1 MDSIVNTPEH
11 EALVTRISL
20 DELNTKSTSYDSALN
35 YSYGVL
41 TLFSKSFA
49 CIKPAFYN
57 YDCEQRIEYD
67 HSETVIFDSSTAL
80 IRGVDG
86 KVNALKN
93 VYLVRYVAGGTALNA
108 KTGET
113 QPTIDYSA
121 PVEIL
126 LSHSKKQCIFL
137 AIEDGFAVMNVAAYS
152 EKVGTSE
159 PASSAIK
166 KLDEKA
172 LTDLRA
178 IIDNEIKKQGFAYSS
193 EFPRY
198 LYEVCETKDV
208 RLYASGVSEFI
219 KVYLADTFQ
228 YEANYSLKG
237 KKIPGVIL
245 PVRKA
250 KKSAQVRIIE
260 ETRINFESLSDELHI
275 DLKATNYQVGVVSY
289 CNKWTAFIN
298 PGFGVA
304 EINEDGVSVIFNPSL
319 IKTVPEQFVFNTK
332 NNIYLVLFSV
342 SGTVINT
349 KTGVEH
355 PAIDSSLPIRIIREI
370 PRKDC
375 AYINIRQNEIT
386 IGGTKKQEKPVL
398 SEDKRETIFLA
409 IRERIL
415 NNKGTVKPTEIPKI
429 LDSLQD
435 YGVSKNIYQGE
446 QLQSWIKTNFPEL
459 FVSPS
464 THGGGHEYIYLW
476 KVTPEDIEIVALTDF
491 DVDRVRNVL
500 IGYLLDNSS
509 VALADISRKVFMP
522 NGLDIRFYPIGRPIE
537 EWLLEQEQFT
547 FSDDK
552 LSIRL
557 SKDCVEQFQAPDS
570 VPLPVNNTFT
580 DLDAEELEHK
590 FANSQ
595 YVEFLSSDC
604 FRRLKPTEIPV
615 SYMEKAL
622 TAARRIIF
630 GFDAEEVQLNAFQRS
645 LLMAA
650 NNSDLSEW
658 TSDARY
664 NDGIIELCLET
675 MMFNG
680 TKPNAAKMLNELIHK
695 SSRAD
700 QYLDSNS
707 KKTKGLVSR
716 FQIAR
721 NEHTLPL
728 YVIAAFAQDNPSNI
742 KTIIVDYCRFVQ
754 EINDEALF
762 LANNRGLSRALYFSS
777 ILKAILLAPCAHEIT
792 LENATQTLILS
803 VFVDTYSVETLD
815 ENLVSILFPDED
827 GYHRSLIS
835 LIKRHESWKEEEFV
849 NFIAKSPSLQ
859 LLERSTALILGKL
872 IENSHCDDV
881 EQFSLPG
888 SFLRLLSWLISYC
901 DRATLEAVIDFPT
914 IVNEKKIPRKAKCLM
929 MLRSLPIV
937 QELTGKESVCYNL
950 GTYLSNYLFEEA
962 EELGSSDLIAQ
973 DIPRFVSE
981 WIAFSQRRFEAK
993 KHALSTVT
1001 ADRKT
1006 MYAELF
1012 KEYWI
1017 DKDRELLLQQMYAD
1031 ELLSRDLQITTE
1043 PENILLECLSLQAYG
1058 AYCRLYQRT
1067 QIEGKVSLN
1076 ENYRD
1081 GYVNGLIQIEDFKK
1095 LIDYVLSDLSLDDEA
1110 KKRYLTKAVCGVFGS
1125 FHYSTKSFA
1134 FFDEKFTL
1142 DDARMLLQ
1150 EQIATNNFP
1159 VITSLIAIYI
1169 HQSDYFK
1176 ARYLYEIFHSRA
1188 EIGNT
1193 RIYLQFKRLFD
1204 SKTNHILQ
1212 TGSED
1217 NHYNVLQTAF
1227 YALAPQSL
1235 IQFLSWAS
1243 GIKIPDMANYNPQ
1256 HVHILAMSNFLK
1268 DPSNTMYWQKFIQA
1282 LSTRLTQYPVNAW
1295 LVCVCDGVLSS
1306 VWNLEHNFD
1315 VRRAYELVLTQIQDS
1330 NIRARYFPV
1339 GLMPYIV
1346 SYIIRKDD
1354 EQLCRSLRTV
1364 VADEQLWSRLFVHNP
1379 WAKEYKDSLSAFSD
1393 YCVRKLKE
1401 TSDELYSDLLKT
1413 TAPSVS
1419 IDNLSAIVSVSGN
1432 ADYLIRQICNNY
1444 LEGIQIS
1451 ETQSI
1456 ISQIDLASLS
1466 FRDKEAIELL
1476 QTIYTDEMEMVEQY
1490 PDLFADEE
1498 KVYSFKQD
1506 CARILQY
1513 YPAMDGLR
1521 TFETNFTDNRYKRL
1535 VYSYVFGVFYNKE
1548 LYDKYSFDYN
1558 AFKHR
1563 IDQVIIA
1570 RFLRKVFYAQLV
1582 YNTSYDF
1589 FYKRWRYLKLYIAM
1603 VIEAGGPVD
1612 ASEII
1617 DVMKA
1622 HHHDDSVLDEFFI
1635 PFKQAVDTYYELD
1648 AVDTEEK
1655 KIFLYCIMLGNFSEY
1670 LSDYTTTLM
1679 SLTEDETKPMK
1690 QIVSLLDYRD
1700 VSYAIYDYYDDDI
1713 KAGLFQ
1719 QAKGVASALVPT
1731 TFDVLCELEVA
1742 HDASAAYRVY
1752 KSILDKT
1759 PSQCVKA
1766 MILLDDGQYHDY
1778 HGLIDPLICSRQF
1791 PFQIYKRFRLLVLN
1805 KNERKS
1811 FERYSTLCRYLE
1823 EKIDRNAP
1831 AVFLYLE
1838 TLQAANDG
1846 NREKAQIL
1854 LNKIGNGY
1862 SQIPSSW
1869 MEEAIKLRRYAVG
1882 ELNEFHANRNLLDAS
1897 TGGTHV
1903 NESYHFCI
1911 MLIKRFGSEKLTEKL
1926 TSDEVLA
1933 AWRCYRDESGSVSE
1947 IDRIIAGAQVLRK
1960 PKLFAELTKGL
1971 GMSETPDKLALDLG
1985 MRVLQAKDVLSID
1998 ADDQLEI
2005 AAELVEHNLDGEIVF
2020 PQFVSLLRSASCSID
2035 CWCKHR
2041 KTIRKVVD
2049 ETGYI
2054 SDDTFL
2060 NLYTEILDP
2069 CAVILDKLGNHQ
2081 YSIEEL
2087 YLDLLGYI
2095 EKLSAMEESI
2105 FRRLLYSAIER
2116 RLSEIRNGVRLVIT
2130 VENNNNITD
2139 GYLYFS
2145 IENIGNQSVAST
2157 DYEIQ
2162 IQGLRCELEKSFD
2175 MLYPRYIVGGRTKL
2189 TTASDTGVTIQVMY
2203 SGIVLSRVFTNK
2215 DNILFK
2221 RIQEIEIKGYDLY
2234 NVQRA
2239 VQVFGRELQMNE
2251 LHELIEDES
2260 KALIYGPS
2268 RIGKTSILDLVR
2280 EKLATEKGNVI
2291 AVTFAGE
2298 GSAKLS
2304 DYEEIPENVSSG
2316 EIEEHLL
2323 VASVIKAFNEKR
2335 NRLQLPQSFLK
2346 DADAEICA
2354 ILQRD
2359 KSIPIRYGML
2369 NDYLEEHDWELWLIL
2384 DEFQQIVTRWTPEE
2398 TGAFASI
2405 CADMNSESRIKLIL
2419 CGSDDLLKHMVLKKS
2434 SIWRR
2439 ILPPDPY
2446 GVQVKALDEIPF
2458 KQMLKTETLRSH
2470 RSVEDVGLS
2479 YSTESLDALYRYTG
2493 GVPLYGK
2500 QICNQVLKNLRTGG
2514 EFQERSTIYTAD
2526 VALAAQI
2533 LIREQS
2539 IDISGDIY
2547 AIYDAV
2553 TKGLDKS
2560 TDELFLS
2567 YIAQYMMNQRVIGCP
2582 YSAFT
2587 QNPKGAF
2594 KFEIDGE
2601 EPYKVLDDSL
2611 AIAEARG
2618 IIKKVD
2624 PKASDPCYTFCTI
2637 FYYSAFL
2644 GTANADRYLEDKL
2657 FSQED
2662 IEIVE
2667 KYNVVNDDNFSVDE
2681 KLLMYFS
2688 NQPPLRQAQLLGGLL
2703 PIVHDS
2709 AKKNVR
2715 KIIGDVFG
2723 GDKYHQEVHINAQT
2737 INTAFTTLLSPS
2749 VSSEGFL
2756 AAFDALPKLAS
2767 YLGEEQRE
2775 RIKIGSQNL
2784 LAEYG
2789 AYETCFDEQGNCID
2803 EPRCDEIESQ
2813 ILIQENELETLSAPA
2828 EQRLLS
2834 DTVGAVVNSEDF
2846 MTLSEQRWQELLGLR
2861 DAASVAKLKALP
2873 SEFVAPLNFAVVLHN
2888 VFDNVCK
2895 KAATHIDKDR
2905 DLIKDL
2911 DYCPV
2916 AIMYC
2921 KIVEAMLKQGHTP
2934 LYIRG
2939 LGQKTLKNGGETTF
2953 EDLGTPEEFDA
2964 SNKDLSIGSFVS
2976 HLVYLPKWK
2985 FSLDTPQ
2992 QKPKP
2997 NDFWFTAKFKG
3008 ETINFTDNIRCLIGD
3023 EYMEDEMLPRWKS
3036 HARALKVIHEI
3047 RNRSAHEAVS
3057 ITKENFDWLIE
3068 VLFKQGELLKIWELA
3083 EKGIC

>member
-1 MDSIVNTPEH
+1 MDSIVNMTEH

-20 DELNTKSTSYDSALN
+20 EELNTKSTSYDSALN
-35 YSYGVL
+35 YSYGAL

-67 HSETVIFDSSTAL
+67 HSETVIFDPSTAL

-93 VYLVRYVAGGTALNA
+93 VYLVRYVAGGTTVNA
-108 KTGET
+108 KTGEM
-113 QPTIDYSA
+113 QPTIDYSV

-137 AIEDGFAVMNVAAYS
+137 AIEDGFVVMNVAAYS
-152 EKVGTSE
+152 EKVETGE
-159 PASSAIK
+159 PASSAIRE
-166 KLDEKA
+166 LDEKS
-172 LTDLRA
+172 LSDLRA
-178 IIDNEIKKQGFAYSS
+178 VIEREIKKHGFAYSS

-198 LYEVCETKDV
+198 LYEVCGTKDV
-208 RLYASGVSEFI
+208 RLYASGVSEFVKI
-219 KVYLADTFQ
+219 YLADTFRFIPNFS
-228 YEANYSLKG
+228 YKG
-237 KKIPGVIL
+237 KMIPGVIL
-245 PVRKA
+245 PIEKRKKGA
-250 KKSAQVRIIE
+250 PDRIIE
-260 ETRINFESLSDELHI
+260 ENRISLESLSDELHV
-275 DLKATNYQVGVVSY
+275 DFKATNYQVGVISY
-289 CNKWTAFIN
+289 CNKGIAFIN
-298 PGFGVA
+298 RGFGSV
-304 EINEDGVSVIFNPSL
+304 ETNEDGVSVIFNPSQ
-319 IKTVPEQFVFNTK
+319 IKTVPEQVVFNTK
-332 NNIYLVLFSV
+332 NSIYLVLFSV
-342 SGTVINT
+342 SGTVVNT

-370 PRKDC
+370 PKKDC
-375 AYINIRQNEIT
+375 AYINILQSEIA
-386 IGGTKKQEKPVL
+386 IGSIKNQEKTVL
-398 SEDKRETIFLA
+398 SEDKRGIIFLA
-409 IRERIL
+409 IREKIL
-415 NNKGTVKPTEIPKI
+415 NNKGTIKPTEIPKI

-435 YGVSKNIYQGE
+435 YGISKYIYQGG
-446 QLQSWIKTNFPEL
+446 QLQSWIKANFPEL

-464 THGGGHEYIYLW
+464 VHGGGHEYIYLW
-476 KVTPEDIEIVALTDF
+476 KVTPEDIEKVALTIS
-491 DVDRVRNVL
+491 DVDRMRNTL
-500 IGYLLDNSS
+500 TGYLRDNGS

-522 NGLDIRFYPIGRPIE
+522 NGLDIRFYPIGKPLE
-537 EWLLEQEQFT
+537 EWLLEQDQFT

-557 SKDCVEQFQAPDS
+557 SKDCAEQFQTPDPI
-570 VPLPVNNTFT
+570 PLPVNNGFT
-580 DLDAEELEHK
+580 DFDAAELERK
-590 FANSQ
+590 FANAQ
-595 YVEFLSSDC
+595 YVEFLSSEC

-615 SYMEKAL
+615 NYMEKAL

-630 GFDAEEVQLNAFQRS
+630 GSDAAEAQLNTFQRG

-664 NDGIIELCLET
+664 NDEIIEQCLET

-680 TKPNAAKMLNELIHK
+680 TKSNAAKMLNELIHK

-721 NEHTLPL
+721 NEHVLPF
-728 YVIAAFAQDNPSNI
+728 YVIAAFAQDNPSNV
-742 KTIIVDYCRFVQ
+742 KAIIVDYCRFIQ
-754 EINDEALF
+754 EINGEPLF

-777 ILKAILLAPCAHEIT
+777 ILKAILLAPCAHEIA
-792 LENATQTLILS
+792 LENGPQTLILS
-803 VFVDTYSVETLD
+803 VFVDTNSIETLD
-815 ENLVSILFPDED
+815 EYLANILFPDKD
-827 GYHRSLIS
+827 GYHHSLIS
-835 LIKRHESWKEEEFV
+835 LINWHESWKEEEFV
-849 NFIAKSPSLQ
+849 NFITKGPSLQ
-859 LLERSTALILGKL
+859 LLERSTALIWGKL
-872 IENSHCDDV
+872 IENSNCEDIEKFD
-881 EQFSLPG
+881 LPD
-888 SFLRLLSWLISYC
+888 SFLRLLSWLITYC
-901 DRATLEAVIDFPT
+901 DRATLEAVIDFQT
-914 IVNEKKIPRKAKCLM
+914 IANEKKIPRKAKCLM
-929 MLRSLPIV
+929 MLRSLPVV
-937 QELTGKESVCYNL
+937 QKLTEEESACYNL
-950 GTYLSNYLFEEA
+950 GAYLSNYLFEEA
-962 EELGSSDLIAQ
+962 EELNSSELITQ
-973 DIPRFVSE
+973 DIPQFVSK
-981 WIAFSQRRFEAK
+981 WIAFSQRRFEIK
-993 KHALSTVT
+993 RDALSTVT

-1012 KEYWI
+1012 REYWI
-1017 DKDRELLLQQMYAD
+1017 DKDHELLLQQMYAD
-1031 ELLSRDLQITTE
+1031 ELLSGDFQTSTN
-1043 PENILLECLSLQAYG
+1043 PEIFLLECLSLRAYR
-1058 AYCRLYQRT
+1058 AYCLLYQRT
-1067 QIEGKVSLN
+1067 QVDGTFSLD
-1076 ENYRD
+1076 EKYRSD
-1081 GYVNGLIQIEDFKK
+1081 YVNGLIQIEDFKT
-1095 LIDYVLSDLSLDDEA
+1095 LIDFVLSDLSLDDEE
-1110 KKRYLTKAVCGVFGS
+1110 KKLYLTKAVCGIFTS
-1125 FHYSTKSFA
+1125 FHYSTKSFS

-1150 EQIATNNFP
+1150 EQITTNNFP

-1169 HQSDYFK
+1169 YQNDYFK

-1227 YALAPQSL
+1227 NVLAPQSL

-1243 GIKIPDMANYNPQ
+1243 GIKVPDMANYNPQ

-1268 DPSNTMYWQKFIQA
+1268 SPSNTLYWQKFIQA

-1306 VWNLEHNFD
+1306 VWNLQHNFD
-1315 VRRAYELVLTQIQDS
+1315 VRRAYELVLTQIQDP
-1330 NIRARYFPV
+1330 NIRTRYFPV
-1339 GLMPYIV
+1339 GLIPYIV
-1346 SYIIRKDD
+1346 SYIIRKND
-1354 EQLCRSLRTV
+1354 EQLCRSLRAV
-1364 VADEQLWSRLFVHNP
+1364 VTDEQLWGRLFVHNP
-1379 WAKEYKDSLSAFSD
+1379 WSTEYKDSLSAFSS

-1401 TSDELYSDLLKT
+1401 TSDELYSDLLRV

-1419 IDNLSAIVSVSGN
+1419 MDNLSTIVSVSGN
-1432 ADYLIRQICNNY
+1432 VDYLIRQVCNNY
-1444 LEGIQIS
+1444 LEGIQIG

-1456 ISQIDLASLS
+1456 VSQIDLANLS
-1466 FRDKEAIELL
+1466 FRDREAIELL
-1476 QTIYTDEMEMVEQY
+1476 QTIYTDEMEIVEKY
-1490 PDLFADEE
+1490 PDLLADEE
-1498 KVYSFKQD
+1498 KVYRFKQD

-1513 YPAMDGLR
+1513 YPAIDGLLA
-1521 TFETNFTDNRYKRL
+1521 FEANSTDNRYKRL
-1535 VYSYVFGVFYNKE
+1535 VYSFVFGAFYNKE

-1558 AFKHR
+1558 AFKYHT
-1563 IDQVIIA
+1563 DQVIIA

-1589 FYKRWRYLKLYIAM
+1589 FYKRWRYLKLYLAM
-1603 VIEAGGPVD
+1603 VIEEDGPVD

-1617 DVMKA
+1617 HVMKS
-1622 HHHDDSVLDEFFI
+1622 HHHDESILDEFFI
-1635 PFKQAVDTYYELD
+1635 PFKQAVDTYYALD
-1648 AVDTEEK
+1648 VMDTEEK
-1655 KIFLYCIMLGNFSEY
+1655 KIFLYCMMLGNFSEY
-1670 LSDYTTTLM
+1670 LSDYSETLI
-1679 SLTEDETKPMK
+1679 SLTENETKPMK
-1690 QIVSLLDYRD
+1690 QIVSFLDYRD
-1700 VSYAIYDYYDDDI
+1700 VSYAIYDYYDGDI

-1731 TFDVLCELEVA
+1731 TFDVLCELEA
-1742 HDASAAYRVY
+1742 ANNASEAYGIY
-1752 KSILDKT
+1752 KGILNKS

-1766 MILLDDGQYHDY
+1766 MILLDDGQYYNY
-1778 HGLIDPLICSRQF
+1778 HSLIDPLICSRQL
-1791 PFQIYKRFRLLVLN
+1791 PFQIYKRFRLLVLRR
-1805 KNERKS
+1805 NERDS

-1823 EKIDRNAP
+1823 EKVDRNAP

-1838 TLQAANDG
+1838 VLQAGNDG
-1846 NREKAQIL
+1846 NRERAQML
-1854 LNKIGNGY
+1854 LKEIGDGY
-1862 SQIPSSW
+1862 FQIPSSW
-1869 MEEAIKLRRYAVG
+1869 MEEAKELRRFAAG
-1882 ELNEFHANRNLLDAS
+1882 ELTEFHANQNLLDAS
-1897 TGGTHV
+1897 SGGNRV
-1903 NESYHFCI
+1903 NESYHFCK
-1911 MLIKRFGSEKLTEKL
+1911 MLIERFGSDKLTEKL
-1926 TSDEVLA
+1926 TCDEILA

-1947 IDRIIAGAQVLRK
+1947 IDRIIAGAKVLCK
-1960 PKLFAELTKGL
+1960 PKLFSELTKGL

-1985 MRVLQAKDVLSID
+1985 MHILQANNSLSIE
-1998 ADDQLEI
+1998 ADDRLEI

-2020 PQFVSLLRSASCSID
+2020 PQFVSLLRSASCSIN

-2041 KTIRKVVD
+2041 ETIRKVVG

-2054 SDDTFL
+2054 SDDNFL
-2060 NLYTEILDP
+2060 NLYAEILDP
-2069 CAVILDKLGNHQ
+2069 CAVNLDKLYNHQ
-2081 YSIEEL
+2081 YSLEEL
-2087 YLDLLGYI
+2087 YLDLSGYM
-2095 EKLSAMEESI
+2095 EKLSVMEESI

-2116 RLSEIRNGVRLVIT
+2116 RLNEIRNGVRLVIT
-2130 VENNNNITD
+2130 VENNDYITD

-2145 IENIGNQSVAST
+2145 VENIGNQSVAST

-2162 IQGLRCELEKSFD
+2162 IQGLRCELEKSFE
-2175 MLYPRYIVGGRTKL
+2175 MLHPRYIIGGRTKL
-2189 TTASDTGVTIQVMY
+2189 TSALDAGVTIQVIH
-2203 SGIVLSRVFTNK
+2203 SGIVLSRVFINK

-2221 RIQEIEIKGYDLY
+2221 SIQEIKIKGNDLY

-2239 VQVFGRELQMNE
+2239 VQVYGRELQMNE

-2260 KALIYGPS
+2260 KALIFGPS

-2280 EKLATEKGNVI
+2280 KKLATEKGNVI

-2298 GSAKLS
+2298 GSAKLG
-2304 DYEEIPENVSSG
+2304 DYEEIPDSASSE

-2323 VASVIKAFNEKR
+2323 VYSVIKAFNEKR
-2335 NRLQLPQSFLK
+2335 NRLQLPQSFVK

-2369 NDYLEEHDWELWLIL
+2369 NDYLEEHDWDLWLIL
-2384 DEFQQIVTRWTPEE
+2384 DEFQQIVTRWTPKE

-2446 GVQVKALDEIPF
+2446 GVQVKALDERPF
-2458 KQMLKTETLRSH
+2458 KQMLEAEPLRSH
-2470 RSVEDVGLS
+2470 RSIDDVGLS
-2479 YSTESLDALYRYTG
+2479 YSTKSLDALYRYTG

-2500 QICNQVLKNLRTGG
+2500 QICNQVLKTFRAGG
-2514 EFQERSTIYTAD
+2514 ELQKRNKIYTAD

-2539 IDISGDIY
+2539 SDISGDIY

-2587 QNPKGAF
+2587 QNPKGVF

-2624 PKASDPCYTFCTI
+2624 PKANDPCYTFCTV

-2644 GTANADRYLEDKL
+2644 GSANADRYLEDKL
-2657 FSQED
+2657 FSLEE
-2662 IEIVE
+2662 IEPVE
-2667 KYNVVNDDNFSVDE
+2667 EYGDVNDDNLSVDE

-2709 AKKNVR
+2709 AKENVR
-2715 KIIGDVFG
+2715 KIVGDVFG

-2737 INTAFTTLLSPS
+2737 INTAFNTLLSPG
-2749 VSSEGFL
+2749 VTSEGFL
-2756 AAFDALPKLAS
+2756 AAFDALPKLTS

-2775 RIKIGSQNL
+2775 RIQLGSQNL

-2789 AYETCFDEQGNCID
+2789 AYEMCFDEQGDCID
-2803 EPRCDEIESQ
+2803 ESRRNEIESQ
-2813 ILIQENELETLSAPA
+2813 IQIQENELEVLSTPA

-2846 MTLSEQRWQELLGLR
+2846 MTLSEQRWQELLGLK
-2861 DAASVAKLKALP
+2861 DVASVSKLKALP

-2888 VFDNVCK
+2888 VFDNVYK
-2895 KAATHIDKDR
+2895 KAATHNDTDR

-2939 LGQKTLKNGGETTF
+2939 LGQKTLKNGGTTTF
-2953 EDLGTPEEFDA
+2953 MDLGTPEEFDA
-2964 SNKDLSIGSFVS
+2964 TNKDLSIGSYVS
-2976 HLVYLPKWK
+2976 HLVFLPRWK
-2985 FSLDTPQ
+2985 FSLDAPQ

-2997 NDFWFTAKFKG
+2997 RDFWFTAKFKG
-3008 ETINFTDNIRCLIGD
+3008 ETVNFTDNIRCLIGD
-3023 EYMEDEMLPRWKS
+3023 EYMEDELLPRWES

-3068 VLFKQGELLKIWELA
+3068 VLFKQGELLRIWELA
-3083 EKGIC
+3083 EKGTC